1 MLFQMSEPDLYDFMR
16 SRNIK
21 DDIIRTL
28 IEEKIDSQTIIHMS
42 EEELTKFV
50 PLYGDRKAIIA
61 FSRDRKDTSCEKK
74 KKTKTSL
81 MKKLRAKVNAIKG
94 GASYSSGDE
103 DEDEKE
109 VRSSLS
115 KKLKGNKNA
124 EKKKRLVDL
133 SCFHN
138 DGDAYHQIRGNKGGG
153 PKSFDMEKFDT
164 MGQVLDLAKQLYFP
178 NGHNAVRGKITEY
191 EIKLTDTY
199 FQNIDLQ
206 STVESCYNRLK
217 MRQLR
222 FNFCTEGTTSTIE
235 SDELPPLSIP
245 KNRNATAQSGVIEV
259 MEIIDLPPT
268 CLSKPEKSNDI
279 FVTNDFYNAEL
290 PDIQTNF
297 DIADFS
303 FDGDIAFGPNV
314 RASNVSLD
322 STLPLESGS
331 GDTLDRPLE
340 FGNAGT
346 VERKIIRIHRAS
358 ALMDMIIHF
367 EDPNIMTVD
376 IDAIMVLDNGKEEA
390 GEGDGVFRDCI
401 TQFWDEFYEQ
411 CTEGRIFKVPVL
423 RHDFQ
428 KEEWKAVSRI
438 IRKGFEVSGYWPI
451 SIMPAI
457 FEECIHG
464 SIESS
469 LIELFSDYLPE
480 MESQIVKKAIS
491 NFNDVD
497 QDDFLE
503 FLDSHSCRKLV
514 NSENVL
520 PIIGELAHKELIQQP
535 RYVIE
540 CFRSELR
547 QLQVTPGKL
556 QQIYQEMKPT
566 SKEIL
571 KSLSVPENMKE
582 AERLCAGFLKRYIKD
597 LDGEKQK
604 AFLRFCTCSD
614 VLLGMKITIEFF
626 ESKGFTRSPIA
637 HTCGR
642 VLQIPSTYD
651 TYPSFRSE
659 FNYLLN
665 SKVWVMDIV

>member
-1 MLFQMSEPDLYDFMR
+1 MFLIWNWFDPTTVNFTYTKARKHKYREYKQSLLKQIETLHEENPKQYWQLIDELQGKEKDDKSALVAPFDWLNHFKNLTEPKDEFKEEKLNILEKRKCFNELDSRISETEISTALSSLKMSEPDLYDFMR

-21 DDIIRTL
+21 DDIITTL
-28 IEEKIDSQTIIHMS
+28 IEEK
-42 EEELTKFV
+42 
-50 PLYGDRKAIIA
+50 
-61 FSRDRKDTSCEKK
+61 
-74 KKTKTSL
+74 
-81 MKKLRAKVNAIKG
+81 
-94 GASYSSGDE
+94 
-103 DEDEKE
+103 
-109 VRSSLS
+109 VR
-115 KKLKGNKNA
+115 
-124 EKKKRLVDL
+124 E
-133 SCFHN
+133 F
-138 DGDAYHQIRGNKGGG
+138 
-153 PKSFDMEKFDT
+153 
-164 MGQVLDLAKQLYFP
+164 
-178 NGHNAVRGKITEY
+178 

-222 FNFCTEGTTSTIE
+222 FNFCTEGTSSTIE
-235 SDELPPLSIP
+235 SDELPPLSLP
-245 KNRNATAQSGVIEV
+245 KNRNATASAQSEVIEV

-279 FVTNDFYNAEL
+279 FVTNDFFNAEL
-290 PDIQTNF
+290 PDIRPNF
-297 DIADFS
+297 DISDFS
-303 FDGDIAFGPNV
+303 FDGDIVFGPNV

-331 GDTLDRPLE
+331 GDILDRPLE
-340 FGNAGT
+340 FGDVGT

-367 EDPNIMTVD
+367 KDPNITTVD

-411 CTEGRIFKVPVL
+411 STEGRIFKVPVL

-520 PIIGELAHKELIQQP
+520 PIIG
-535 RYVIE
+535 
-540 CFRSELR
+540 
-547 QLQVTPGKL
+547 
-556 QQIYQEMKPT
+556 
-566 SKEIL
+566 
-571 KSLSVPENMKE
+571 
-582 AERLCAGFLKRYIKD
+582 
-597 LDGEKQK
+597 
-604 AFLRFCTCSD
+604 
-614 VLLGMKITIEFF
+614 
-626 ESKGFTRSPIA
+626 
-637 HTCGR
+637 
-642 VLQIPSTYD
+642 
-651 TYPSFRSE
+651 
-659 FNYLLN
+659 
-665 SKVWVMDIV
+665 

>member
-1 MLFQMSEPDLYDFMR
+1 
-16 SRNIK
+16 
-21 DDIIRTL
+21 
-28 IEEKIDSQTIIHMS
+28 
-42 EEELTKFV
+42 
-50 PLYGDRKAIIA
+50 
-61 FSRDRKDTSCEKK
+61 
-74 KKTKTSL
+74 
-81 MKKLRAKVNAIKG
+81 
-94 GASYSSGDE
+94 
-103 DEDEKE
+103 
-109 VRSSLS
+109 
-115 KKLKGNKNA
+115 
-124 EKKKRLVDL
+124 
-133 SCFHN
+133 
-138 DGDAYHQIRGNKGGG
+138 
-153 PKSFDMEKFDT
+153 
-164 MGQVLDLAKQLYFP
+164 MGQVLELAKQLYFP
-178 NGHNAVRGKITEY
+178 NGHNAMRGKITEF

-206 STVESCYNRLK
+206 STVETCFNRLK
-217 MRQLR
+217 MRQLK
-222 FNFCTEGTTSTIE
+222 FNFCTEDTTSTIE
-235 SDELPPLSIP
+235 SDKLPPLSLP
-245 KNRNATAQSGVIEV
+245 KNRMQQHLLRV
-259 MEIIDLPPT
+259 
-268 CLSKPEKSNDI
+268 
-279 FVTNDFYNAEL
+279 EL
-290 PDIQTNF
+290 LN
-297 DIADFS
+297 
-303 FDGDIAFGPNV
+303 
-314 RASNVSLD
+314 NVSLD

-340 FGNAGT
+340 FGDVGT
-346 VERKIIRIHRAS
+346 VERNIIRIHRAS

-367 EDPNIMTVD
+367 KDPNITTVD

-411 CTEGRIFKVPVL
+411 STEGRIFKVPVL

-520 PIIGELAHKELIQQP
+520 PIIGELTQKELIQQP
-535 RYVIE
+535 RY
-540 CFRSELR
+540 
-547 QLQVTPGKL
+547 LQVTPGKL

-571 KSLSVPENMKE
+571 KSLSVPENMRE

-604 AFLRFCTCSD
+604 AFLRFCTGCEGRDTFDKLEVTKAGIIQTFGDDCKTHSRNVKSAGLKD
-614 VLLGMKITIEFF
+614 ARIRRRISEGRTLH
-626 ESKGFTRSPIA
+626 RAPII
-637 HTCGR
+637 
-642 VLQIPSTYD
+642 LQD
-651 TYPSFRSE
+651 CR
-659 FNYLLN
+659 
-665 SKVWVMDIV
+665 